1 MSTTLPTTIY
11 IDYKFWTDA
20 FTSLVSL
27 AVAFTALVFTIKQS
41 KATIKHNRLSVTP
54 VICDNLDLF
63 DNTVMYSITNK
74 GLGTAKVNDFRF
86 NYRGTILDFEKFEEE
101 FKKDNIDIIDNSH
114 QFHIATQEDNSYIS
128 KDEKIVIL
136 KFSFANKLSI
146 NKQLKDEKMKELK
159 ANFSLEFEYSSLY
172 NNSTKH
178 EFEFKTKK

>member
-27 AVAFTALVFTIKQS
+27 AVAFTAVVFTIKQS

-74 GLGTAKVNDFRF
+74 GLGTASTFTRKRAQLCIIKLII
-86 NYRGTILDFEKFEEE
+86 T
-101 FKKDNIDIIDNSH
+101 KD
-114 QFHIATQEDNSYIS
+114 YIGLIF
-128 KDEKIVIL
+128 DVI
-136 KFSFANKLSI
+136 
-146 NKQLKDEKMKELK
+146 
-159 ANFSLEFEYSSLY
+159 
-172 NNSTKH
+172 
-178 EFEFKTKK
+178 